1 MGAWGH
7 GSFEN
12 DGAGDWAV
20 ELMESSDFSAIDEA
34 LDSVLENEDDH
45 LEVDFGER
53 VIAACEVVAALAGRP
68 SADLP
73 DEVAEWVKGKAA
85 PEAALFKK
93 ARQALKA
100 ILTSSESRDLWEES
114 EHFADWQATLA
125 DLQKRLGK

>member
-20 ELMESSDFSAIDEA
+20 ELMESSDVAAIDAA
-34 LDSVLENEDDH
+34 LDDVLENEDDY

-53 VIAACEVVAALAGRP
+53 AIAACEVVAALAGRP
-68 SADLP
+68 NSDLP
-73 DEVAEWVKGKAA
+73 DEVTEWVKGKPA
-85 PEAALFKK
+85 PGAVLLRK

-100 ILTSSESRDLWEES
+100 ILTASESRDLWEES
-114 EHFADWQATLA
+114 EHFADWKATLA
-125 DLQKRLGK
+125 DLQKRLDK